1 MSFRCEVHNQP
12 FGGPGQFV
20 KCPYCPEQPPQIARS
35 ALSRKEVTCRSCG
48 AKHYEGDWCGCY
60 NPQPPAPSALDRQ
73 EGGSHY
79 KDMPIQPVQF
89 CHANKIPFLDGN
101 VIKYV
106 CRHRAKNG
114 KQDLLKARQ
123 YIDMLIELEYP
134 DA

>member
-1 MSFRCEVHNQP
+1 MVVLSP
-12 FGGPGQFV
+12 PPG
-20 KCPYCPEQPPQIARS
+20 S
-35 ALSRKEVTCRSCG
+35 AF
-48 AKHYEGDWCGCY
+48 
-60 NPQPPAPSALDRQ
+60 DRQ

-79 KDMPIQPVQF
+79 KDMKIQPVQF
-89 CHANKIPFLDGN
+89 IHANSIPFLGAN